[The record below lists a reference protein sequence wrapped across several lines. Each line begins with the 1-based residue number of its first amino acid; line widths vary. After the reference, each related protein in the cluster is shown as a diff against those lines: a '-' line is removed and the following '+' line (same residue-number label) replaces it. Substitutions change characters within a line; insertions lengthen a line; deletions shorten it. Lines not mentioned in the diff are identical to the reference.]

1 MKAFVLAIAA
11 ALALCSAALAQ
22 TAPRSY
28 SPEEV
33 VAAMSEVDE
42 PQVQAQ
48 PVAPPVRPQSVQ
60 PARVAPERPAPAAY
74 VVPQR
79 TRTSPGFSGGSGSG
93 LPELAPSVEAPQAS
107 ENMTGWTYDAR
118 VDRRSCQL
126 RYGRPRFVAG
136 YGQGYQGCYIPPGGL
151 AQPEARPRPMR
162 RSYQYRPFRPIY
174 QPRRH

>member
-1 MKAFVLAIAA
+1 MKEFVLAIAA
-11 ALALCSAALAQ
+11 AFALCSAALAQ

-33 VAAMSEVDE
+33 VAAMSEAPE

-48 PVAPPVRPQSVQ
+48 PVAPPAPVVR
-60 PARVAPERPAPAAY
+60 PARVVPQRPAPAAY

-79 TRTSPGFSGGSGSG
+79 TRTSPGYSGGSGSG
-93 LPELAPSVEAPQAS
+93 TPDLPPLVEVPQSSEDLA
-107 ENMTGWTYDAR
+107 GWTYDAR

-151 AQPEARPRPMR
+151 TQTEARPRPMR
-162 RSYQYRPFRPIY
+162 RSYEPRRPFRPIY
-174 QPRRH
+174 QPRH